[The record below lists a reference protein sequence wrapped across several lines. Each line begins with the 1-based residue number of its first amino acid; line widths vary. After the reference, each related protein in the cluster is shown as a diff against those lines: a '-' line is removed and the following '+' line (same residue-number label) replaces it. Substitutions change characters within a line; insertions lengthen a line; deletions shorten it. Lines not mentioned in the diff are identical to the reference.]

1 VIKTSDDL
9 RPPGHD
15 TLARRAAR
23 EDRRGMGARLQVAE
37 RTAILLVL
45 CAALIHGLLYLFVV
59 PPWQHYDEPTHFEY
73 AWLIANHLK
82 LPDGQDVDSTMRREV
97 AASMME
103 HAFFQHVDLDLKP
116 ELLAAGQSVWI
127 GFSELSHP
135 PLYYLVLAVPLR
147 LVRHVDVA
155 LQLYIARLVS
165 LAFYLTSI
173 WAAYR
178 LLAELVPPRHPLRWM
193 VPGMMAL
200 LPAYTDLMTSVNNDV
215 AAIALFCLFLWGATR
230 TIARGLTVFRVVWVV
245 GAAALCA
252 YAKNTASV
260 ALLFAP
266 LVLVLACVRRP
277 WKWPAWAA
285 LALAGLALIPLLFA
299 WGDAALWQ
307 RKSLQRLPTSQRVAG
322 AVWGKRA
329 IALEVTP
336 DEPERQLMQFLPDA
350 DVSALEGMTVTLGA
364 WMWASQPVWANLP
377 ILYDGQWRQGQ
388 AVQVDAAPAFHAF
401 TTTLS
406 AEIDRISVVLYPGPK
421 PTLEEPVVVY
431 YDGLLLVEGE
441 RSLDAP
447 PSCGDGSCRDGTW
460 EGRPFT
466 NRLRNGSAEAVW
478 PFVRP
483 IIDGTLGKYAR
494 RWPSEFVASLLDWQR
509 TGHLYPAVA
518 VHLLQGFWARFGWG
532 RVELAPGW
540 YWALDAMTV
549 LGVVGAL
556 VGTTRAWRAPPS
568 PFTRRVLGLLILS
581 ALVVWGNSFL
591 RLHPVVEQPYIPVA
605 RYTYPAIVPTAMAL
619 LGGWQALAPRRL
631 RRWLPWVIL
640 SILGSFDVV
649 SLWTLW
655 TFFYRR

>member
-1 VIKTSDDL
+1 
-9 RPPGHD
+9 
-15 TLARRAAR
+15 
-23 EDRRGMGARLQVAE
+23 MGVRLQVAE
-37 RTAILLVL
+37 RTAILFGL

-73 AWLIANHLK
+73 AWLIANHLM
-82 LPDGQDVDSTMRREV
+82 LPGGQDVDSTMRREV

-103 HAFFQHVDLDLKP
+103 HAFFQHVDLDLEP
-116 ELLAAGQSVWI
+116 ELLAAGQAVWI
-127 GFSELSHP
+127 GLSELGHP
-135 PLYYLVLAVPLR
+135 PLYYLALAVPLR
-147 LVRHVDVA
+147 LVRHADVA
-155 LQLYIARLVS
+155 LQLYVARLVS

-230 TIARGLTVFRVVWVV
+230 AIARGLTVFRVVWVV
-245 GAAALCA
+245 GTAALCV
-252 YAKNTASV
+252 YTKNTASV

-266 LVLVLACVRRP
+266 LILVLARVRRP

-285 LALAGLALIPLLFA
+285 LALAGLTLIPLLFA

-307 RKSLQRLPTSQRVAG
+307 RKSLQRLPTSQRAAG

-336 DEPERQLMQFLPDA
+336 DEPQRQLMQFLPEA
-350 DVSALEGMTVTLGA
+350 DVSALEGTTVTLGA
-364 WMWASQPVWANLP
+364 WMWASQPVWVNLP

-388 AVQVDAAPAFHAF
+388 AVQVDAVPAFHAF

-406 AEIDRISVVLYPGPK
+406 AEIDRVSVVLYPAPK

-431 YDGLLLVEGE
+431 YDGLLLAESE

-447 PSCGDGSCRDGTW
+447 PSCDDDSCRGGTW
-460 EGRPFT
+460 GGKPFT
-466 NRLRNGSAEAVW
+466 NRLRNGSAEATW

-483 IIDGTLGKYAR
+483 PIDGTLGKYAR

-509 TGHLYPAVA
+509 TGHLYPVVA
-518 VHLLQGFWARFGWG
+518 VHLFQGFWARFGWG

-540 YWALDAMTV
+540 YWALGAMTV

-556 VGTTRAWRAPPS
+556 VGTARAWRSPSS
-568 PFTRRVLGLLILS
+568 PFTRRALGLLILS
-581 ALVVWGNSFL
+581 TLVIWGNSFL
-591 RLHPVVEQPYIPVA
+591 RLHPVVGQPYIPVA

-619 LGGWQALAPRRL
+619 LGGWRALAPQRL
-631 RRWLPWVIL
+631 RRWLPWAIL
-640 SILGSFDVV
+640 SILGLFDVV